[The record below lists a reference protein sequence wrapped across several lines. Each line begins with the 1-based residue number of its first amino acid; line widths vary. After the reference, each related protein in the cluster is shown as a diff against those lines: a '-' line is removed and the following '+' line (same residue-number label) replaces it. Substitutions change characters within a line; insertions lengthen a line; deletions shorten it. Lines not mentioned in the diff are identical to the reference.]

1 MIPEYLLSRLEAKAI
16 AASGR
21 MKEWRITPMTHRANV
36 LKLWVRRPERQ
47 HWYETGEAI
56 GEFCTEANPE
66 TVLEL
71 IAEIRASRGEDAC
84 PCL

>member
-1 MIPEYLLSRLEAKAI
+1 MMPDYQLSILEAKAI

-36 LKLWVRRPERQ
+36 LKLWVRRPERA
-47 HWYETGEAI
+47 HWYEAGDAI
-56 GEFCTEANPE
+56 GDFCTAASPE

-71 IAEIRASRGEDAC
+71 IAEIRELRGES
-84 PCL
+84 